1 MRRIADEL
9 DVQVSALYWH
19 FPNKQALLA
28 AVSAQ
33 IVGAGS
39 PGGGMDAVARALRD
53 RLLAHQDGAEIVSSS
68 LALGLLDLPAR
79 ADLVGAARALGL
91 DETAAEV
98 AADTV
103 VHYVIGFTF
112 HEQQRVHAAVAGAA
126 DASVDLSPSDV
137 DRRGDDFEAG
147 LTMVVAG
154 VRAAASIA

>member
-1 MRRIADEL
+1 
-9 DVQVSALYWH
+9 
-19 FPNKQALLA
+19 
-28 AVSAQ
+28 
-33 IVGAGS
+33 
-39 PGGGMDAVARALRD
+39 
-53 RLLAHQDGAEIVSSS
+53 
-68 LALGLLDLPAR
+68 
-79 ADLVGAARALGL
+79 
-91 DETAAEV
+91 V